1 MFCYFFFKDHDIRGG
16 MAEEIDN
23 EYYKRQISFRSSL
36 AHDEVSRNENR
47 GLWVRNS
54 MLGPLHMS
62 PVDRAGPVFEISP
75 HL

>member
-1 MFCYFFFKDHDIRGG
+1 MIFVVAWQRK
-16 MAEEIDN
+16 IDN